1 MGLEERA
8 STMIGVSTAYLVIA
22 WIAFSLR
29 VVVKGYIMRSF
40 ALDDWLMVIAM
51 VRIEDSDTLKISR
64 LICSQLIF
72 TVDSSLLIVIGRDL
86 KDVQM
91 ATIYVTVRC
100 SISDCN
106 RMLY

>member
-8 STMIGVSTAYLVIA
+8 STMVGVSAAYLVIA

-40 ALDDWLMVIAM
+40 TPDDWLMVIAM
-51 VRIEDSDTLKISR
+51 VRIEDSDTLKTSR

-100 SISDCN
+100 S
-106 RMLY
+106 

>member
-8 STMIGVSTAYLVIA
+8 STMIGVSAAYLVIA

-40 ALDDWLMVIAM
+40 ALDDWLMVVAM
-51 VRIEDSDTLKISR
+51 VRIEDNGLFGIIR
-64 LICSQLIF
+64 LTCAQLIF

-91 ATIYVTVRC
+91 ATIYVTVRL
-100 SISDCN
+100 SRFDSKMVI
-106 RMLY
+106 Y